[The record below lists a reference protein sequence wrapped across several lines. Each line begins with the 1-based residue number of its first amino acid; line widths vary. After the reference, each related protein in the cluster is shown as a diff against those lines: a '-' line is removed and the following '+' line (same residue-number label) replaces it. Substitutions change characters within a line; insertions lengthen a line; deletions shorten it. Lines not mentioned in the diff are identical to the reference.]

1 MSPLFWMKH
10 AAKQFILLLFPRVV
24 KQQTH
29 NKNNSKD
36 GCFVLVCLF
45 VVSSASTIA
54 SRQIASAPAVR
65 DDLVF
70 TAAPQWKAPLTK
82 CSPPPPPSLSPLYL
96 SIPQVRGRSSAT
108 SATPPSR
115 GRTPSTYT
123 SRWCTTATRSTSA
136 TCARRPSSRRRCS
149 RATRR

>member
-1 MSPLFWMKH
+1 MLPLFWMKH
-10 AAKQFILLLFPRVV
+10 AAKQFILLLFPWVV
-24 KQQTH
+24 KRQTH

-70 TAAPQWKAPLTK
+70 TAAPQWKVPLTK
-82 CSPPPPPSLSPLYL
+82 CYPPPPSLHPPGERTFKCDQCDSTFKRKDTLNVH
-96 SIPQVRGRSSAT
+96 IQVVHDGHKKYKCDLCEKAFV
-108 SATPPSR
+108 
-115 GRTPSTYT
+115 TPSVLK
-123 SRWCTTATRSTSA
+123 SHKKVN
-136 TCARRPSSRRRCS
+136 
-149 RATRR
+149 